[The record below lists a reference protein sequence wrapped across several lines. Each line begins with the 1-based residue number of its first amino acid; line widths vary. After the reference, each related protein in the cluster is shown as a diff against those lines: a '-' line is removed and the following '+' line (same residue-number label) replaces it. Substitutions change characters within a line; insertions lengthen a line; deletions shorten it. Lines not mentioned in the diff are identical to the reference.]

1 MQLCGNSLTH
11 IYIMYYIRDVCIIC
25 HSYTQY
31 SLGFKSGI
39 PQIKLHSNFLV
50 LLINQLTEL
59 LFNFQSVYT

>member
-50 LLINQLTEL
+50 LLINQLT
-59 LFNFQSVYT
+59 